1 MFMENAQRRSGK
13 PSQPVA
19 PRGTPATGKIA
30 KLMVGQG
37 HGVVRSRN
45 DREVFFHRS
54 DLGEGT
60 TFNDLRVGDVVA
72 FELLD
77 DQVSG
82 ARALRLVK
90 QSARK
95 PRSNAAGA
103 SA

>member
-1 MFMENAQRRSGK
+1 MNNELRRSGK
-13 PSQPVA
+13 PSQPIA
-19 PRGTPATGKIA
+19 PRGTPATGRIA

-37 HGVVRSRN
+37 HGVIRSRN

-54 DLGEGT
+54 DMGEGT
-60 TFNDLRVGDVVA
+60 TFNDLRVGDVVN

-82 ARALRLVK
+82 ARALRLERK
-90 QSARK
+90 SAKK
-95 PRSNAAGA
+95 PKSTATGA

>member
-1 MFMENAQRRSGK
+1 MNNELRRSGK
-13 PSQPVA
+13 PSQPIA
-19 PRGTPATGKIA
+19 PRGTPATGRIA

-37 HGVVRSRN
+37 HGVIRSRN

-54 DLGEGT
+54 DMGEGT
-60 TFNDLRVGDVVA
+60 TFNDLRIGDVVN

-82 ARALRLVK
+82 ARALRLERR
-90 QSARK
+90 SAKK
-95 PRSNAAGA
+95 PKSTATGA

>member
-1 MFMENAQRRSGK
+1 MENSLRRSGK
-13 PSQPVA
+13 PSQPIA
-19 PRGTPATGKIA
+19 PRGVPATGRIA

-37 HGVVRSRN
+37 HGVIRSRN

-82 ARALRLVK
+82 ARALRLERRSTK
-90 QSARK
+90 K

-103 SA
+103 SL

>member
-1 MFMENAQRRSGK
+1 MNNELRRSGK
-13 PSQPVA
+13 PSQPIA
-19 PRGTPATGKIA
+19 PRGTPATGRIA

-37 HGVVRSRN
+37 HGVIRSRN

-54 DLGEGT
+54 DMGEGT

-82 ARALRLVK
+82 ARALRLERR
-90 QSARK
+90 SAKKTRTT
-95 PRSNAAGA
+95 ATGA

>member
-1 MFMENAQRRSGK
+1 MNNELRRSGK
-13 PSQPVA
+13 PSQPIA
-19 PRGTPATGKIA
+19 PRGTPATGRIA

-37 HGVVRSRN
+37 HGVIRSRA

-54 DLGEGT
+54 DMGEGT
-60 TFNDLRVGDVVA
+60 TFNDLRVGDVVN

-82 ARALRLVK
+82 ARALRLE
-90 QSARK
+90 RK
-95 PRSNAAGA
+95 SSKKPKSTATGA

>member
-1 MFMENAQRRSGK
+1 MNNELRRSGK
-13 PSQPVA
+13 PSQPIA
-19 PRGTPATGKIA
+19 PRGTPATGRIA

-37 HGVVRSRN
+37 HGVIRSRN

-54 DLGEGT
+54 DMGEGT
-60 TFNDLRVGDVVA
+60 TFNDLRIGDVVN

-82 ARALRLVK
+82 ARALRLERR
-90 QSARK
+90 SAK
-95 PRSNAAGA
+95 KTKSTATGA

>member
-1 MFMENAQRRSGK
+1 MNNDLRRSGK
-13 PSQPVA
+13 PSQPIA
-19 PRGTPATGKIA
+19 PRGVPATGRIA

-37 HGVVRSRN
+37 HGVIRSRN

-54 DLGEGT
+54 DMGEGT

-82 ARALRLVK
+82 ARALRLERR
-90 QSARK
+90 SAKK
-95 PRSNAAGA
+95 PRATATGA

>member
-1 MFMENAQRRSGK
+1 MNNELRRSGK
-13 PSQPVA
+13 PSQPIA
-19 PRGTPATGKIA
+19 PRGTPATGRIA

-37 HGVVRSRN
+37 HGVIRSRN

-54 DLGEGT
+54 DMGEGT
-60 TFNDLRVGDVVA
+60 TFNDLRVGDVVN

-82 ARALRLVK
+82 ARALRLERR
-90 QSARK
+90 SAKK
-95 PRSNAAGA
+95 PKNTATGA